1 MAGAFKNTC
10 SICGKPFNEQ
20 DKAVVTAM
28 VVVTTG
34 GHSSPARMGK
44 PISPKDKVQIRFRS
58 GSKRELAHLS
68 CALIHGAGEVN
79 G

>member
-1 MAGAFKNTC
+1 
-10 SICGKPFNEQ
+10 
-20 DKAVVTAM
+20 
-28 VVVTTG
+28 
-34 GHSSPARMGK
+34 MGK

-68 CALIHGAGEVN
+68 CALIQGAGEVN